1 MEKKI
6 VIIGGVAG
14 GASAAARLR
23 RLDEHAEII
32 MFEKGEHISY
42 ANCGLP
48 YYLGNVI
55 TDREKLLLQ
64 TPQAMKDVFNID
76 VRINSVVTQI
86 FPHQKEIEV
95 QEKSGRV
102 YRESYDYLI
111 LSPGASPI
119 RPPIPGIDAANV
131 FTVRSIPDVDV
142 LKGFIENQQTKNAVV
157 VGGGFIGLE
166 MAENLHQLGINTTII
181 EATDQVLAPLDY
193 EMAAILHQHLRESGV
208 DLVLKDG
215 VSSFVQEDGSVAKL
229 KLESGREI
237 PTDMVIM
244 AVGVRPEVD
253 LAKRA
258 GLAVG
263 ERGGIMV
270 NEEMRT
276 SDPHIFAIGDAVE
289 VKDLVT
295 GTWTHIPLAGPAN
308 KQGRI
313 VADVITGRKA
323 VYSGTQ
329 GTAIAKVFELVVAST
344 GANEKTLKKMGIPY
358 EVSFTHPGAYAS
370 YYPGSTTM
378 HIKLIF
384 DPKNGTILGAQII
397 GSHGVD
403 KRIDVLA
410 AALRRR
416 ETVFDLQELEL
427 AYAPPFSSAKDPVNL
442 AGYVAGNI
450 INGDMSV
457 IHWHEIDQLD
467 RESTLII
474 DVRTE
479 AEYGVGH
486 LPGAVNIPVEKIRER
501 LPELPNDK
509 EIILYCRVGFR
520 GYLAYR
526 ILVQNGFSR
535 VRNLSGGWLTYK
547 PVIDEKKLAI
557 SGQVNDEKTAGC
569 EVIVTETSATAK
581 PDNEAPV
588 NRVKIDACGLQCPG
602 PIVQVFEMM
611 KKLKNGDLLEVS
623 ATDPGFASDIKSWCE
638 NTGNQLLKVE
648 KKGDI
653 IETLIRKGQA
663 GKPVQEEEVFQQPL
677 HGKDQNTFVVF
688 SGDLDKAIAAFIIAT
703 GSASMGK
710 KVTMF
715 FTFWGLNILRQSH
728 GVPVKKNF
736 VERMF
741 GWMMPRGSTKLPLS
755 KMNMMGIGPRMIRG
769 IMKQKNVASLE
780 ELIAQAKHLNVQLVA
795 CNMTMDIMGIKKEEL
810 IDGVEIGGVATFLNA
825 ADKSGT
831 TLFI

>member
-1 MEKKI
+1 MTKKI

-23 RLDEHAEII
+23 RLDEQAEII
-32 MFEKGEHISY
+32 MLERGEHISY

-55 TDREKLLLQ
+55 ADRNKLLVQ
-64 TPQAMKDVFNID
+64 TPQTMKDVFNID
-76 VRINSVVTQI
+76 VRINSEATQI
-86 FPHQKEIEV
+86 FPVQKEIKA

-131 FTVRSIPDVDV
+131 FTVRSIPDVDL
-142 LKGFIENQQTKNAVV
+142 LKDFIEEQQPKKAVV

-166 MAENLHQLGINTTII
+166 IAENLHQLGLNTTII
-181 EATDQVLAPLDY
+181 EAADQVLAPLDY
-193 EMAAILHQHLRESGV
+193 EMAVILHQHLRESGV

-215 VSSFVQEDGSVAKL
+215 VSSFVQKNGSVTKVKL
-229 KLESGREI
+229 KSGREI
-237 PTDMVIM
+237 VTDMVIM
-244 AVGVRPEVD
+244 GVGVRPEVD

-258 GLAVG
+258 GLAIG

-270 NEEMRT
+270 NEQLQT
-276 SDPHIFAIGDAVE
+276 SDPSIFAIGDAIEVE
-289 VKDLVT
+289 DLVT
-295 GTWTHIPLAGPAN
+295 GNRTHIPLSGPAN
-308 KQGRI
+308 RQGRI
-313 VADVITGRKA
+313 VADIISGRKA
-323 VYSGTQ
+323 VYSGAQ
-329 GTAIAKVFELVVAST
+329 GTAIAKVFELVAAST

-358 EVSFTHPGAYAS
+358 EVSFIHPGAYAS

-397 GSHGVD
+397 GRQGVD
-403 KRIDVLA
+403 KRIDLLA
-410 AALRRR
+410 AALRKK

-450 INGDMSV
+450 VNGDMGV
-457 IHWHEIDQLD
+457 IHWHEIDLLD
-467 RESTLII
+467 KKSTLII

-501 LPELPNDK
+501 LPELPKDK
-509 EIILYCRVGFR
+509 EIILYCRLGFK

-547 PVIDEKKLAI
+547 PVFEEKKLMVA
-557 SGQVNDEKTAGC
+557 GQVDEKTTGYEASMA
-569 EVIVTETSATAK
+569 SALSTVE

-623 ATDPGFASDIKSWCE
+623 ATDPGFVSDIKSWCE

-648 KKGDI
+648 KKGDN
-653 IETLIRKGQA
+653 IEALIRKGQA
-663 GKPVQEEEVFQQPL
+663 GKVVPEEEISQQPL
-677 HGKDQNTFVVF
+677 PGREQNTFVVF

-715 FTFWGLNILRQSH
+715 FTFWGLNILRQSD

-755 KMNMMGIGPRMIRG
+755 KMNIMGLGPRLIRG
-769 IMKQKNVASLE
+769 IMRQKNVASLE
-780 ELIAQAKHLNVQLVA
+780 ELIAQAKELNVQLVA
-795 CNMTMDIMGIKKEEL
+795 CNMTMDIMGIKKGEL
-810 IDGVEIGGVATFLNA
+810 TDGVEIGGVATFLNA